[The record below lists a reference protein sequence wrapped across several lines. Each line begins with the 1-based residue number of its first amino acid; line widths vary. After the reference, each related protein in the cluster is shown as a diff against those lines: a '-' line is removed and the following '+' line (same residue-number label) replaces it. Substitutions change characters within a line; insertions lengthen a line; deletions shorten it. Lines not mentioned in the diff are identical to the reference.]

1 MGLPRGLVEEVYKKI
16 YAGHF
21 ERYLAN
27 MKDFLNSEAEAFKGN
42 DNELRGI
49 EKCRNLLLSSFFV
62 SVYGFLESELK
73 GECASSGG
81 NWKSYKKDGKSDI
94 EAALECLKG
103 LGYQVA
109 DDIDWEEINGYYRP
123 LRNCIA
129 HCSGVLNDCQQN
141 EKLKKYIQGNPM
153 ALSIS
158 SSGVILLSADFCEN
172 ALDKIMKFLVSVLFS
187 KGK

>member
-1 MGLPRGLVEEVYKKI
+1 MGLPKGLVEEVYKKI

-27 MKDFLNSEAEAFKGN
+27 TSEFLDSEAEAFKEN

-49 EKCRNLLLSSFFV
+49 EKCKNLLLSSFFV

-73 GECASSGG
+73 GDCASSGE
-81 NWKSYKKDGKSDI
+81 NWKNYKGDGKSDI
-94 EAALECLKG
+94 EAALECLKN

-109 DDIDWEEINGYYRP
+109 DDTNWEEINGHYRP
-123 LRNCIA
+123 LRNCIT
-129 HCSGVLNDCQQN
+129 HCSGILDDCQQN
-141 EKLKKYIQGNPM
+141 ERLKQYIQGNPM
-153 ALSIS
+153 ALSVS

-172 ALDKIMKFLVSVLFS
+172 ALDTIMEFLVSVLFS
-187 KGK
+187 RGR